1 MIINMQT
8 TTLFCNIQTDNIN
21 LLISSSL
28 IWLVIQNGGNSY
40 ESRMGQNWMFSKLN
54 VWLFEIFENL

>member
-28 IWLVIQNGGNSY
+28 TWLVIQNGGNSY
-40 ESRMGQNWMFSKLN
+40 ESRMGQN
-54 VWLFEIFENL
+54 

>member
-21 LLISSSL
+21 FISSSL

-40 ESRMGQNWMFSKLN
+40 ESRMGQN
-54 VWLFEIFENL
+54 